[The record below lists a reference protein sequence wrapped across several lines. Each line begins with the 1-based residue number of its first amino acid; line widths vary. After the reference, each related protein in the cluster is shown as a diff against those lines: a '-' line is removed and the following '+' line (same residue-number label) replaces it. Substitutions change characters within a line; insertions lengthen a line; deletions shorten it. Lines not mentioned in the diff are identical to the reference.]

1 MHELSLKD
9 VENKQVCG
17 EDRTGLELDL
27 ADGGASEDN
36 IQTSLNTIE
45 NQEEDSFGHG
55 QSDMSNNSLN
65 QAIFCLI

>member
-27 ADGGASEDN
+27 ADGGASEDD
-36 IQTSLNTIE
+36 IQMSLNTIE
-45 NQEEDSFGHG
+45 K
-55 QSDMSNNSLN
+55 
-65 QAIFCLI
+65 